1 MRNLFTMAEK
11 MNCGGRGGRG
21 EGNSPEKISALSA
34 VKKALFNRL
43 AMTLFLIFILTSC
56 RSDKT
61 AVSFMV
67 FGGPE
72 ELAAYESLVAAFHQA
87 QSDIEIELRYV
98 PDLAEYRRRLAADF
112 SAGAAPDVMLL
123 NYRRFATFA
132 GQGGLQPLGD
142 YLAASALLDEAD
154 FYPQTI
160 AAFRFADDLWCIPQ
174 NMSSLVVYY
183 NQALFDAAGLPYPAD
198 DWTWGDFLLAAQ
210 RLTLDVDGDGRS
222 DQYGAGIE
230 PTLNRL
236 APFIWQAGGELVDD
250 PQRPTRLT
258 LDDPISQIGMQWFVE
273 LQTVHGVVPD
283 ALAQSAESNES
294 RFLNGTLAMYFNSRR
309 GVPTYRT
316 ITDFT
321 WDVAPLPRGAQQ
333 AGILHSDGYCM
344 AASSK
349 EKEAAWRFIEFANSP
364 AGQDL
369 VARTGRT
376 VPSLRVV
383 AESPAFLEPTQP
395 PARSRVFLDTI
406 ASVRTVPVTANWP
419 VVEDTASQDI
429 EQAFFGRV
437 SVQEAAA
444 TAVQRTAQFFGD

>member
-1 MRNLFTMAEK
+1 MRTLYT
-11 MNCGGRGGRG
+11 
-21 EGNSPEKISALSA
+21 LS
-34 VKKALFNRL
+34 LLLTFLL
-43 AMTLFLIFILTSC
+43 AGC
-56 RSDKT
+56 RSDQVT
-61 AVSFMV
+61 VSFMV

-72 ELAAYESLVAAFHQA
+72 ELAAYESLVAAFHEA
-87 QSDIEIELRYV
+87 QSEVRVELRYI
-98 PDLAEYRRRLAADF
+98 PDQAEYRRRLAADF

-142 YLAASALLDEAD
+142 YLAESALLNEAD
-154 FYPQTI
+154 FYPQVI
-160 AAFRFADDLWCIPQ
+160 ESFRYQGALWCIPQ

-183 NQALFDAAGLPYPAD
+183 NQDLFDAAGLPYPAD
-198 DWTWGDFLLAAQ
+198 DWTWDDFLLAAQ
-210 RLTLDVDGDGRS
+210 RLTVDVDGDGRS

-250 PQRPTRLT
+250 PQNPSRLALT
-258 LDDPISQIGMQWFVE
+258 SPAALSGMQWFVE

-316 ITDFT
+316 ITHFT
-321 WDVAPLPRGAQQ
+321 WDVAPLPRGLHE
-333 AGILHSDGYCM
+333 AGILHSDGYCL
-344 AASSK
+344 AASSQ
-349 EKEAAWRFIEFANSP
+349 EKEAAWGFIEFANSTI
-364 AGQDL
+364 GQEL
-369 VARTGRT
+369 IVETGRT
-376 VPSLRVV
+376 VPSLRAV
-383 AESPAFLEPTQP
+383 AESPAFLEPTKP
-395 PARSRVFLDTI
+395 PSRSYLFVQTI
-406 ASVRTVPVTANWP
+406 QTIRAVPVTANWP

-437 SVQEAAA
+437 SVQEAAE
-444 TAVQRTAQFFGD
+444 TAVLRTTQFFGD

>member
-1 MRNLFTMAEK
+1 MRK
-11 MNCGGRGGRG
+11 
-21 EGNSPEKISALSA
+21 
-34 VKKALFNRL
+34 
-43 AMTLFLIFILTSC
+43 LIFILIGSSLLLAACGRVGKPT
-56 RSDKT
+56 
-61 AVSFMV
+61 VSFMV

-72 ELAAYESLVAAFHQA
+72 ELAAYESLTAAFHDA
-87 QSDIEIELRYV
+87 QSEVSVELRYV

-132 GQGGLQPLGD
+132 GQGGLQPLGE
-142 YLAASALLDEAD
+142 YLAGSDLLAEAD
-154 FYPQTI
+154 FYP
-160 AAFRFADDLWCIPQ
+160 AAIDSFRFAGDLWCIPQ

-183 NQALFDAAGLPYPAD
+183 NQDLFDVAGLPYPAA
-198 DWTWGDFLLAAQ
+198 DWTWADFLSAAQ
-210 RLTLDVDGDGRS
+210 QLTVDWDGDGRS

-250 PQRPTRLT
+250 PLNPTRLA
-258 LDDPISQIGMQWFVE
+258 LDSPAAQAGMQWFVD
-273 LQTVHGVVPD
+273 LQTEHGVVPD

-316 ITDFT
+316 ISSFT

-344 AASSK
+344 AATSQ
-349 EKEAAWRFIEFANSP
+349 EKEAAWRFIEFANSVT
-364 AGQDL
+364 GQEL
-369 VARTGRT
+369 VAHTGRT
-376 VPSLRVV
+376 VPSLRAV
-383 AESPAFLEPTQP
+383 AESPAFLEPAKP
-395 PARSRVFLDTI
+395 PARSRIFLDTI
-406 ASVRTVPVTANWP
+406 DAMHAVPVTANWP
-419 VVEDTASQDI
+419 IIEDSASQDI

-437 SVQEAAA
+437 SVAEAAE
-444 TAVQRTAQFFGD
+444 TAVQRTQQYFNSGAR

>member
-1 MRNLFTMAEK
+1 LTKRIIL
-11 MNCGGRGGRG
+11 
-21 EGNSPEKISALSA
+21 
-34 VKKALFNRL
+34 
-43 AMTLFLIFILTSC
+43 TLFFVLALAGC
-56 RSDKT
+56 GRDKPT
-61 AVSFMV
+61 ISFMV

-72 ELAAYESLVAAFHQA
+72 ELAAYESLVAAFHEA
-87 QSDIEIELRYV
+87 QSEVRVELRYV

-132 GQGGLQPLGD
+132 GQGGLQPVGD
-142 YLAASALLDEAD
+142 YLAQSALLDEAD
-154 FYPQTI
+154 FYPQVI
-160 AAFRFADDLWCIPQ
+160 DAFHFADQLWCIPQ

-183 NQALFDAAGLPYPAD
+183 NQDLFDAAGLPYPAD
-198 DWTWGDFLLAAQ
+198 DWTWADFLLAAQ
-210 RLTLDVDGDGRS
+210 RLTVDVDGNGRS

-250 PQRPTRLT
+250 PQAPTRLA
-258 LDDPISQIGMQWFVE
+258 LDSPAAQAGMQWFVN
-273 LQTVHGVVPD
+273 LQTEYGVVPD

-316 ITDFT
+316 ITAFT

-364 AGQDL
+364 TGQEL
-369 VARTGRT
+369 IARTGRT

-383 AESPAFLEPTQP
+383 AESSAFLEPTEA

-406 ASVRTVPVTANWP
+406 ATMRAVPVTANWP

-437 SVQEAAA
+437 SVQEAAV
-444 TAVQRTAQFFGD
+444 TAVFRTIQYFGD